1 MDTMGFEPGPSA
13 PEPDEMPT
21 HHVPSGDA
29 GTDAAQ
35 SAEREALN
43 LVAMGSSP
51 TVGVLV
57 TPFIPELALGC
68 HAQCGEAR
76 MLWKSPASGRTMLSI
91 SLPSH
96 SVNPSPPAEF
106 LVSRC
111 LPRWAKFCSTWLQ
124 WVKLWCWACAE
135 GRKNSR
141 RAENGHT
148 GI

>member
-1 MDTMGFEPGPSA
+1 
-13 PEPDEMPT
+13 MPT

-29 GTDAAQ
+29 GTDGAQ

-76 MLWKSPASGRTMLSI
+76 MLWKSPASGRIMLSI
-91 SLPSH
+91 SLPLR
-96 SVNPSPPAEF
+96 SVNP
-106 LVSRC
+106 
-111 LPRWAKFCSTWLQ
+111 LPMLTFSSLGVLRWAMFCSTWLQ
-124 WVKLWCWACAE
+124 WVELWRWACTGE
-135 GRKNSR
+135 RKNSR
-141 RAENGHT
+141 RPDNGHT